1 MMRDVSPSPNSEEPL
16 EAEDETLSTEEQQP
30 TSSRKKN
37 KKSKN
42 KNQRRFS
49 DEQVRSLETIFE
61 SETKLDPRKKVQV
74 ARDLGLQPRQVA
86 IWFQNKRAR
95 WKSKEMENNYRAL
108 KANYN
113 SLKARFENTKKEK
126 ESLLL
131 QLQELQHELQKI
143 HGRNSED
150 SAEEIRDR
158 GKQNVGKLGRHTADS
173 SMLMEGMERRGV
185 VCSDDVHRDGNITY
199 LWSEDDPQL
208 LNMSDHVHSSLAPK
222 AKWCSFDPTSLF
234 DQSISSSHWWESWT

>member
-1 MMRDVSPSPNSEEPL
+1 MMRDVSSSPNSEPL

-37 KKSKN
+37 KKSKD

-131 QLQELQHELQKI
+131 QLQELQNQLQKI
-143 HGRNSED
+143 HGGNSGDSSED
-150 SAEEIRDR
+150 ITDR
-158 GKQNVGKLGRHTADS
+158 GKQNKGKSGRHIADQ
-173 SMLMEGMERRGV
+173 SMLEEEMECPGV
-185 VCSDDVHRDGNITY
+185 LCSDDVHRNGNITY

-208 LNMSDHVHSSLAPK
+208 LSMDDHVHSSLAPK

-234 DQSISSSHWWESWT
+234 DQSSSSSHWWESWT